1 MIRRNGNLI
10 VISGPSGVGKSTLV
24 KQVREKLPDLQF
36 SISCTTRQPRAG
48 EMNGREYFFL
58 NENDFEQKVAAGEF
72 LEYAGI
78 FKHRYGTLKSEVLN
92 RITRG
97 EEVLLDIDVQGA
109 MQIRQA
115 AAADPVLA
123 ASVQFIMIVPPD
135 LATLENRL
143 RGRQSETEEQLSLRL
158 AGAKKELSHFRI
170 YDYLVVND
178 DLTRAA
184 QELTALLQSMRTRCA
199 TIQGEPFA

>member
-24 KQVREKLPDLQF
+24 KQFREKLPDLQF

-48 EMNGREYFFL
+48 EMDGREYFFL

>member
-36 SISCTTRQPRAG
+36 SISCTTRQPRTG
-48 EMNGREYFFL
+48 EMGGREYFFL

>member
-48 EMNGREYFFL
+48 EMDGREYFFL